1 MIGGGYYWYG
11 IPQSPISIKEY
22 IYNYM
27 YVLPEKYLKGSKAA
41 TGLNQNVFFCIIRII
56 QNTWLTQ
63 IFDSPL
69 PFGVV

>member
-1 MIGGGYYWYG
+1 MIGGGYYRYG

-27 YVLPEKYLKGSKAA
+27 YVLPEKYFKGSKAA

-56 QNTWLTQ
+56 QNTWLIR

>member
-41 TGLNQNVFFCIIRII
+41 TARFKSKCVFLHNKDHPKYMADTNI
-56 QNTWLTQ
+56 
-63 IFDSPL
+63 
-69 PFGVV
+69 